1 MGIGFNAE
9 IADNTRPMMM
19 RGDIANNS
27 VYWSFNA
34 WGDSTWFLTNAAND
48 DQHLNRQGN
57 GLLSMSSNI
66 TARQNGQRWGFQG
79 QQRLYFAMVRTS
91 EELLDNFRAEFFEI
105 TLVL

>member
-57 GLLSMSSNI
+57 GPLSMSSNI
-66 TARQNGQRWGFQG
+66 TAPQNGQRWGFMG
-79 QQRLYFAMVRTS
+79 QHRRYFAMVRTS
-91 EELLDNFRAEFFEI
+91 EEL
-105 TLVL
+105 